1 LGGSGAEDGVIALAQ
16 IEGLWQDET
25 SLTVLGAVGFL
36 VTISLLLEVLRRL
49 LLKRTG
55 QRTRGAPTNFSELA
69 IRLLAGT
76 QPLFIL
82 VLAFAITVQF
92 LDLPLSGRIVRAT
105 VLLALLVQLGLW
117 GNATISFWL
126 ARYSMRHSRP
136 EDAGTITTMYALGIV
151 GRIVLWAVLV
161 LFALANF
168 GVNVTALIAGLGIG
182 GVAVAL
188 ALQNILGDLFGA
200 LSIALDKPFIVG
212 DLIEVDT
219 FIGRVEHIGLKT
231 TRLRSVTGEQI
242 VIANSDLLRSRIRN
256 YRHMRERRETIRI
269 RVPSDIAR
277 ETLGGLA
284 ESLRAGAEGVDGV
297 KADYATLREISDGSV
312 EYELA
317 YHVPSADPRE
327 ASLARE
333 RVHLAVLDHLTAR
346 GITPRALR

>member
-1 LGGSGAEDGVIALAQ
+1 VNGLTQ
-16 IEGLWQDET
+16 IEDLFRDET
-25 SLTVLGAVGFL
+25 SIAVLAAVASL
-36 VTISLLLEVLRRL
+36 VVTSLVLEVLRRL
-49 LLKRTG
+49 LLKRAA
-55 QRTRGAPTNFSELA
+55 QRTGRAPTDFSELA

-82 VLAFAITVQF
+82 VLALAITAQF
-92 LDLPLSGRIVRAT
+92 LNVALSPRTVRAT
-105 VLLALLVQLGLW
+105 VALALLIQLGLW
-117 GNATISFWL
+117 GMASISFWL
-126 ARYSMRHSRP
+126 ARYALRHSRP

-151 GRIVLWAVLV
+151 GRITLWVVLF

-168 GVNVTALIAGLGIG
+168 GVNVTALVAGLGIG

-188 ALQNILGDLFGA
+188 ALQNILSDLFGA

-219 FIGRVEHIGLKT
+219 FVGRVEHIGLKT

-269 RVPSDIAR
+269 RVPADIAR

-284 ESLRAGAEGVDGV
+284 ESLRAGAERVDGV

-312 EYELA
+312 EYELT
-317 YHVPSADPRE
+317 YHVPGADPRE

-333 RVHLAVLDHLTAR
+333 RVHLAVLDHLTAH
-346 GITPRALR
+346 GITPKALR